1 MQIVFLVIHV
11 LITVLLIIGITI
23 HTTKSEGLGGT
34 IGGGSD
40 TLYRGSG
47 AKGFTAFVEK
57 MLVYLAWGFLASAFL
72 SGVIIPK
79 LFP

>member
-1 MQIVFLVIHV
+1 M
-11 LITVLLIIGITI
+11 GILI

-47 AKGFTAFVEK
+47 SKGFIGFVEQNLK
-57 MLVYLAWGFLASAFL
+57 YVAWAFIASSFL

-79 LFP
+79 LVG

>member
-1 MQIVFLVIHV
+1 MGIVLKIIHM
-11 LITVLLIIGITI
+11 LITIGLIAGIMI

-47 AKGFTAFVEK
+47 AKGFQAFIEK
-57 MLVYLAWGFLASAFL
+57 MLIYLAVAFL
-72 SGVIIPK
+72 VTSILIGLVIPK
-79 LFP
+79 FFG